1 MKNEHGIV
9 LPIVLLFVTALSVM
23 VFIQADFYLKEKR
36 FIEEQEDLIVLNSLL
51 QLALHDYLFLD
62 EKNLENTVFQYEQ
75 GSVTL
80 KSEILNEASYRLS
93 FIAELI
99 NEKKRFAFAVYN
111 EEWNYLE
118 EYWEVK

>member
-1 MKNEHGIV
+1 MKNERGIV
-9 LPIVLLFVTALSVM
+9 LPIVLLFVTAMSVM
-23 VFIQADFYLKEKR
+23 VFIQADYYLKEKR

-51 QLALHDYLFLD
+51 QLALHDYLFLA

-80 KSEILNEASYRLS
+80 KSEILSEVSYRLS
-93 FIAELI
+93 FTAELI
-99 NEKKRFAFAVYN
+99 NGKKRFAFAVYN